1 MSTHNVCFVEKI
13 RKIGIPL
20 HTPVFLYKK
29 GVFIS
34 RTCFPD
40 GTTGLI
46 SHMVKRSAA
55 AQWYCVI
62 FRASSLAQKHFHV

>member
-1 MSTHNVCFVEKI
+1 MNTHNVCFVEKI

-20 HTPVFLYKK
+20 HTPVFLYKS
-29 GVFIS
+29 GVLGGIYF
-34 RTCFPD
+34 TD

-55 AQWYCVI
+55 AQWYFVI